1 MASMEVEDSADGQWW
16 NHYNILDPKL
26 LGFLLTKFG
35 GKSSMWLKRFRK
47 KIMGE
52 QLQMVEGCICKE
64 CGKLSEIFG
73 KTVEEVQCG
82 SE

>member
-1 MASMEVEDSADGQWW
+1 MGSGGIW

-47 KIMGE
+47 KIIGTVT
-52 QLQMVEGCICKE
+52 MVEGCICKE